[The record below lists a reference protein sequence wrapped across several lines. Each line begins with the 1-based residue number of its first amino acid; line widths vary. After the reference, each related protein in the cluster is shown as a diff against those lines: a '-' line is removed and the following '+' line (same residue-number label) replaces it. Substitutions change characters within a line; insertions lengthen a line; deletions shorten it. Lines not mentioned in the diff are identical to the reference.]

1 MAGSSLAHCATT
13 HVPISICLSVFLSLL
28 PSFLFLSFFIKVCLF
43 EMQSYRKR
51 GNNRQEKEE
60 ETFHL
65 PVHYSKATTA
75 RVEPG

>member
-13 HVPISICLSVFLSLL
+13 HVPISICLSVFFSFL
-28 PSFLFLSFFIKVCLF
+28 PSSFSLSLF

-65 PVHYSKATTA
+65 PVHYSNGHNSQGGA
-75 RVEPG
+75 RLKPGA